1 MLYQINCIFRAR
13 LCRLDTTQ
21 NKNGVVQ
28 SCCFWNVGGNCEAD
42 FLKLLS
48 IMGSMS
54 AALPFYKNIALVIY
68 SHGKYL
74 HLQCLY
80 NVRE

>member
-13 LCRLDTTQ
+13 LCHLDTTQ
-21 NKNGVVQ
+21 NKNEGVVQ

-68 SHGKYL
+68 SHCKYL
-74 HLQCLY
+74 HL
-80 NVRE
+80 